1 VYPDIVLPGENLHGN
16 GRTYLTVTYL
26 SVAILAVVFTLIA
39 IRQVGR
45 FRLRIWQIMLGGAV
59 AVLLTGQITPADAAV
74 SINIDVMIFLLGM
87 FVLGEAL
94 YESGYL
100 FQISHRLVCRATS
113 VWQLVLLLVF
123 AMALFSAV
131 LMNDT
136 LAIIGTPL
144 VLHFSRK
151 FSVSARMLLLCLCF
165 AITTGSV
172 LSPIGNPQNLLVAVN
187 SGLPDPFVV
196 FLIYLGIPTIIN
208 LGILCLM
215 IRFWFPGEFVPKE
228 MVCTPEPLNDPAL
241 AQLSRLSLLLVLIL
255 ILIRG
260 ACSTLAPDLALP
272 LSVIAIGAAVPVI
285 LFSPKRRHIVQ
296 NIDWRTLVF
305 FAAMFVLMQSV
316 FNSGFFQSIAE
327 VSSFSSIPLILATSI
342 VISQFIS
349 NVPFVALF
357 QPLILP
363 ATASPA
369 QTMALAAGS
378 TIAGNLTILG
388 AASNVIVIQHAER
401 EGETLSFITFLKIG
415 LPLTII
421 NSLIYAGY
429 LMLFT

>member
-1 VYPDIVLPGENLHGN
+1 VV
-16 GRTYLTVTYL
+16 
-26 SVAILAVVFTLIA
+26 ILAVVFALIA

-59 AVLLTGQITPADAAV
+59 AVLVTGQIAPADAAA
-74 SINIDVMIFLLGM
+74 SINADVMVFLFGM

-100 FQISHRLVCRATS
+100 FQISSRLVSRATS

-123 AMALFSAV
+123 GIALFSAV

-144 VLHFSRK
+144 VLHLSRK

-187 SGLPDPFVV
+187 SGIPDPFFV
-196 FLIYLGIPTIIN
+196 FLLYLGIPTIIN

-215 IRFWFPGEFVPKE
+215 IRFWFPGEFVPKK
-228 MVCTPEPLNDPAL
+228 MVCTPEPLVDPAL
-241 AQLSRLSLLLVLIL
+241 AQLSRLSLLLVLGL
-255 ILIRG
+255 ILFRG
-260 ACSTLAPDLALP
+260 VFSGLAPALVIP
-272 LSVIAIGAAVPVI
+272 LSVIAIGAALPVI
-285 LFSPKRRHIVQ
+285 LFSPKRRQIVQ

-316 FNSGFFQSIAE
+316 FNSGFFQSIAD
-327 VSSFSSIPLILATSI
+327 VSSFTSVPLILATSI
-342 VISQFIS
+342 IISQFIS

-357 QPLILP
+357 QPLILQ

-401 EGETLSFITFLKIG
+401 EGETISFITFLKIG

-421 NSLIYAGY
+421 NSLVYAGY
-429 LMLFT
+429 LVLFT

>member
-1 VYPDIVLPGENLHGN
+1 MYPDIVLPGENLHGN